1 MPRTSTPC
9 PPALRGGGSSSTVMP
24 ASSYRT
30 VKLVLDILQGM
41 GVSTAAGVRPFLPT
55 LLVGALA
62 ADDLGVDFD
71 AHRLRLPGE
80 PVVPG
85 RDGRGSRGHHG
96 APRAPR
102 DAGRRGGARRASAWG
117 WGRCSSP
124 GRSTT
129 TTRTWWPGIIG
140 GLVCALIAQQGTH
153 SLLTRTRAR
162 LDAAA
167 AAAPLPL
174 RRRRRAAHQRPRGPH
189 PAGERRSSS
198 ASSSGCALGGR
209 RREGEKHAGLRILR

>member
-1 MPRTSTPC
+1 
-9 PPALRGGGSSSTVMP
+9 MP

-55 LLVGALA
+55 LLVGVLA

-71 AHRLRLPGE
+71 GTDFSFLEAPWFLALMAVALVVTTVLRARLETPAGE
-80 PVVPG
+80 AALG
-85 RDGRGSRGHHG
+85 GIGMGLG
-96 APRAPR
+96 ALLF
-102 DAGRRGGARRASAWG
+102 AGTLDDRFS
-117 WGRCSSP
+117 
-124 GRSTT
+124 
-129 TTRTWWPGIIG
+129 TWWPGIIG
-140 GLVCALIAQQGTH
+140 GLVCALIAQQGTQ

-167 AAAPLPL
+167 AGALFLYAEAAALLISGLSVLIPPVSVLAVGFFVWL
-174 RRRRRAAHQRPRGPH
+174 R
-189 PAGERRSSS
+189 
-198 ASSSGCALGGR
+198 LGGR